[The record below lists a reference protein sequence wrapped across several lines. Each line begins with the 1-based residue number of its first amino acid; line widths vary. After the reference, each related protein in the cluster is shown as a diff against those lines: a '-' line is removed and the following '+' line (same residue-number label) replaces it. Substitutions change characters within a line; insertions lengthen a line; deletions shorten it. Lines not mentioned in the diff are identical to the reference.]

1 VTWLVDLFRTG
12 SAASSVLV
20 LALTAALGLAIG
32 SVRVRGV
39 SFGIAGVLFS
49 GLLFGHFGATIAPP
63 VLEFARDFGLILF
76 VYAIGI
82 EVGPGFAS
90 SLRRHGLPLNM
101 IAAGTVAAGAALAVV
116 ISRAVGIA
124 IPVAAG
130 IFSGAT
136 TNTPSLGAAQAAL
149 SEMPGYV
156 ESMARLPGLGYAVS
170 YPFGLLGVI
179 LSVAVVRAAFC
190 ARADSTSAP
199 VPAEDPPATAYRIA
213 ADSESVPGVTTEIVP
228 ERPESLQVLPVFMG
242 IALGVLVGG
251 IPIHIASLPAP
262 LRLGMAGGPLVVAIA
277 LGAIGRLGPLNW
289 RMPHAV
295 DATFREVGIVMFLSC
310 VGLRSGSTFMETLLH
325 GDGLTWMAWAT
336 LITLVPLIAATLV
349 ARATMGI
356 SYPALCGLLTGSMT
370 NPAGLAFA
378 QSLNHSQET
387 TQCYATVYPLTMV
400 LRVIAAQL
408 IVLLFMR

>member
-1 VTWLVDLFRTG
+1 MTWLVDLFHSS
-12 SAASSVLV
+12 SAGSSVLV
-20 LALTAALGLAIG
+20 LALTAVLGLVIG

-39 SFGIAGVLFS
+39 RFGIAGVLFS

-90 SLRRHGLPLNM
+90 SLRTRGLPLNM
-101 IAAGTVAAGAALAVV
+101 IAAGTVAAGAALAVA
-116 ISRAVGIA
+116 ISRAAGIA

-130 IFSGAT
+130 MFSGAT
-136 TNTPSLGAAQAAL
+136 TNTPSLGAVQAAL
-149 SEMPGYV
+149 SEMPGYA
-156 ESMARLPGLGYAVS
+156 ESMARLPGLGYAIS

-179 LSVAVVRAAFC
+179 LSVAIARVAFR
-190 ARADSTSAP
+190 ARAGSAA
-199 VPAEDPPATAYRIA
+199 VPLPSDDPPAVTATDSPSSSA
-213 ADSESVPGVTTEIVP
+213 AAIS
-228 ERPESLQVLPVFMG
+228 ERPRSLQVLPVFIG
-242 IALGVLVGG
+242 ITLGVLVGSL
-251 IPIHIASLPAP
+251 PIHIASLPAP
-262 LRLGMAGGPLVVAIA
+262 LKLGMAGGPLVVAIA
-277 LGAIGRLGPLNW
+277 LGAIGRFGPLDW
-289 RMPHAV
+289 RMPQAV

-310 VGLRSGSTFMETLLH
+310 VGLRSGGTFMETLLH
-325 GDGLTWMAWAT
+325 GSGLYWMAWAT
-336 LITLVPLIAATLV
+336 LITLIPLIAAALV
-349 ARATMGI
+349 ARAALGI

-378 QSLNHSQET
+378 HSLDQSEET